1 MNIASRT
8 PLYIVIA
15 DFDGWQQTKVC
26 LSHLERSSYKNFK
39 VIVVDHGLSDET
51 ARGLVEF
58 PSCTRI
64 AAESSL
70 WWTGATN
77 VGIRSALE
85 EGAQYVM
92 LLNNDCFVAEDTIE
106 QLTDKFDAK
115 TQQVIAPLQISEHSG
130 EVLAGR
136 VSTCF
141 TLGFPTMVLPWMKDL
156 RGHSDGLVPT
166 RLIVGGRG
174 VIIPSA
180 VFDEVGLF
188 DEANLPHYGADHD
201 FYLRCRQAK
210 IELAIA
216 PQALVSIDETKTTV
230 SRNLQDMTFGQF
242 ISSFSDTRSHRN
254 LEVLSTLFKRYYP
267 IKSLYFVGVVLNVSR
282 YFLSYLLARIAGQF
296 AIMRGRKN
304 TE

>member
-1 MNIASRT
+1 MSMASRT

-15 DFDGWQQTKVC
+15 DFDGWQETKVC
-26 LSHLERSSYKNFK
+26 LSHLEGSSYKNFK
-39 VIVVDHGLSDET
+39 VVLVDHGLSDET
-51 ARGLVEF
+51 ARGLVAF

-64 AAESSL
+64 PAESTL

-85 EGAQYVM
+85 AGAEYVM

-106 QLTDKFDAK
+106 QLIDKFDVR

-130 EVLAGR
+130 EILVGR

-141 TLGFPTMVLPWMKDL
+141 TLGFPTLVLPWMKDL
-156 RGHSDGLVPT
+156 RGQSDGLVST
-166 RLIVGGRG
+166 KMIVGGRG
-174 VIIPSA
+174 VIIPSVIFA
-180 VFDEVGLF
+180 EVGLF

-210 IELAIA
+210 VELAIA
-216 PQALVSIDETKTTV
+216 PQAVVSIDETKTTV
-230 SRNLQDMTFGQF
+230 SRNLQNMTFSQF

-254 LEVLSTLFKRYYP
+254 LVVLSTLFKRYYP
-267 IKSLYFVGVVLNVSR
+267 IKNLYFVGVFLNVSR
-282 YFLSYLLARIAGQF
+282 YFLSYVLARIVGQF
-296 AIMRGRKN
+296 AMMRGRKN